1 MRKQVDATAVAIMV
15 ALCLVWGLQ
24 QVAIKA
30 VAADIPPMLQIG
42 LRSGVAAGLVWLFN
56 RLISRERWLPGV
68 ARGAGLVTGGLF
80 ALEFVFVAVGL
91 RWTNAS
97 HMAVFIYTAPMFAA
111 IGLHLRLPDERLS
124 RLQWGGIALAFA
136 GIATTF
142 LGPALMGT
150 GTPPSPLWLL
160 GDFMG
165 LCAGAAWGLTTVAV
179 RTSRLSEAPATQTL
193 FYQLAG
199 AFIVLVPLALLTG
212 QASVHGT
219 PLAWAS
225 LAFQT
230 LLVSFVSYLVW
241 FWMLRRYLAARL
253 GILSFMTPLFGVAF
267 GVVLLRERVEPAFLV
282 GSAIVLVGLLVV
294 NAQGWIRQVL
304 GRRTAN
310 TARFRFLR

>member
-15 ALCLVWGLQ
+15 ALCLAWGLQ

-30 VAADIPPMLQIG
+30 VAGDIPPMLQIG
-42 LRSGVAAGLVWLFN
+42 LRSGVAAALVWLFN
-56 RLISRERWLPGV
+56 QLVSRERWLPGV

-111 IGLHLRLPDERLS
+111 IGLHVRLPDERLA
-124 RLQWGGIALAFA
+124 RLQWGGIAIAFT
-136 GIATTF
+136 GIVITF
-142 LGPALMGT
+142 LGPALLGADIP
-150 GTPPSPLWLL
+150 GSPMWLP
-160 GDFMG
+160 GDFVG
-165 LCAGAAWGLTTVAV
+165 LCAGAAWGLTTVVV

-199 AFIVLVPLALLTG
+199 AFVVLVPFAYLTG
-212 QASVHGT
+212 QAHFHGT
-219 PLAWAS
+219 PLALAS

-241 FWMLRRYLAARL
+241 FWLLRRYLAARL
-253 GILSFMTPLFGVAF
+253 GVLSFMTPPFGVAF
-267 GVVLLRERVEPAFLV
+267 GIVLLHERVEPAFLF
-282 GSAIVLVGLLVV
+282 GAALVLLGLLVV
-294 NAQGWIRQVL
+294 NAQGWVRQAF
-304 GRRTAN
+304 GRRAADAN
-310 TARFRFLR
+310 GAQAS